1 MWNQEEEPI
10 FPYLDLTI
18 MPKKGRVAM
27 WANVL
32 DEDPMEEHLLARHQA
47 LPVESGEKVGLFCLL
62 FTFSLHILSNHSQ

>member
-1 MWNQEEEPI
+1 VESGGGTN

-47 LPVESGEKVGLFCLL
+47 LPVESGEKVGFIV
-62 FTFSLHILSNHSQ
+62 SLVHVYFVL